1 MQLHRELHTIRS
13 RGAELVVVGQG
24 NSRWARAF
32 RERLALSSP
41 VYVDPEREIYAALGM
56 KRGVAS
62 QLTLGALRNYWR
74 ALRSGHFPRGLLGDT
89 LQQGGVLVVLPG
101 GRIAYRYL
109 SREAGDHPPVADVLA
124 ALPALGARA
133 TTGP

>member
-24 NSRWARAF
+24 SSRWARAF
-32 RERLALSSP
+32 RERLALQNP
-41 VYVDPEREIYAALGM
+41 VYVDPERGLYGALGM
-56 KRGVAS
+56 KRGIGS
-62 QLTLGALRNYWR
+62 QLTLGALGNYWR
-74 ALRSGHFPRGLLGDT
+74 AMRSGYFPRGLLGDS

-124 ALPALGARA
+124 ALPRY
-133 TTGP
+133 

>member
-1 MQLHRELHTIRS
+1 MQLHRELDTIRS

-24 NSRWARAF
+24 SSRWARAF
-32 RERLALSSP
+32 RERLALQNP
-41 VYVDPEREIYAALGM
+41 VYVDPERELYGALGM
-56 KRGVAS
+56 KRGVGS
-62 QLTLGALRNYWR
+62 LLTLGALRNYWR
-74 ALRSGHFPRGLLGDT
+74 ALRSGYFPRGLLGDT

-124 ALPALGARA
+124 ALPAPSPLR
-133 TTGP
+133 

>member
-1 MQLHRELHTIRS
+1 MQLHRELDTVRS

-32 RERLALSSP
+32 RERLALQNP
-41 VYVDPEREIYAALGM
+41 VYVDPEREIYRALGM
-56 KRGVAS
+56 KRGLGS

-74 ALRSGHFPRGLLGDT
+74 ALRSGYFPRGLLGDT
-89 LQQGGVLVVLPG
+89 LQQGGVLVLLPG

-124 ALPALGARA
+124 ALRKG
-133 TTGP
+133 

>member
-1 MQLHRELHTIRS
+1 MQLHRELPAIRS

-32 RERLALSSP
+32 RERLALQSP
-41 VYVDPEREIYAALGM
+41 VYVDPERELYRALGM
-56 KRGVAS
+56 KRGVGS

-74 ALRSGHFPRGLLGDT
+74 ALRSGYLPSGLLGDT
-89 LQQGGVLVVLPG
+89 LQQGGVLVVLPR

-124 ALPALGARA
+124 ALP
-133 TTGP
+133 